1 MEIQAPSGACIS
13 FFVFKLQLQPDRYTL
28 TLRLSGPRPD
38 TLILDA
44 TLAVADAVIAV
55 RIF

>member
-1 MEIQAPSGACIS
+1 MEIQAPEGACIS
-13 FFVFKLQLQPDRYTL
+13 FLYSSYNQINTL
-28 TLRLSGPRPD
+28 TLRLSGPPPD

-44 TLAVADAVIAV
+44 TLTITVEVIAV